1 METNVPTLT
10 LSTSLTSLFKLQTR
24 RTCQQWPQGNDK
36 TILCC
41 LLAGGNKKRKNKKQ
55 KESCYIS
62 ACQLGNA
69 SVALRKTLCVS
80 ARTSD
85 FVSCA
90 EQPRGGHEAAAFS
103 SQITATLCAAHIAH
117 VVVVVALWHFDRVNV
132 LVLIINMAEMEA
144 IFSIFPQITESSPT
158 KREERETEEEEEKH

>member
-1 METNVPTLT
+1 MCIESKCVFNVETNVPTLT

-36 TILCC
+36 TVLCC
-41 LLAGGNKKRKNKKQ
+41 LLAGGKKKNKKKQ

-85 FVSCA
+85 FASCA
-90 EQPRGGHEAAAFS
+90 EQPRGDTRPQPSPRKSPPRYAPHTVHMLLLLLRSG
-103 SQITATLCAAHIAH
+103 TLT
-117 VVVVVALWHFDRVNV
+117 V
-132 LVLIINMAEMEA
+132 
-144 IFSIFPQITESSPT
+144 
-158 KREERETEEEEEKH
+158 